1 MRVVGDFHI
10 HSRYAMACSRD
21 ITIESLG
28 AAAEIKGIN
37 VLGTGDFTHPDWF
50 DEIKAMLVEDGST
63 GLFKIKKSK
72 CKTKFVLSSEIS
84 TIFTYDEKVRKIHNC
99 VLFSNMDSV
108 ASFNE
113 VLARYGT
120 LASDGR
126 PILSMSAAELVELA
140 FESDRNAFVFPAHA
154 WTPYFGVFGSMSGF
168 DTMKEAYLDQEYRIH
183 ALETGLSSDPKMNW
197 RISALDKYALLS
209 NSDMHSTAKMGRE
222 ANVFDLD
229 EDKISYAEIT
239 DAITKK
245 DKNRFIRTIEFY
257 PEEGKYHYDGH
268 RECSFSSNPEEQLLE
283 RCPVCG
289 KKLVLGVLRR
299 INELADRPS
308 GEVPKDAIPYQNMI
322 PLNEIISEVVDK
334 GVYSQHVR
342 GIYDSLISE
351 FGTEFFVLESAD
363 PKKISEVAGKEMAD
377 AIERVRAGKVSITP
391 GYDGVF
397 GEVSIAA
404 NPPVRKKP
412 VIKQR
417 GIAGLLGGNQ

>member
-1 MRVVGDFHI
+1 MMRVVGDFHI

-21 ITIESLG
+21 INIESLG
-28 AAAEIKGIN
+28 AAAEIKGVN

-50 DEIKAMLVEDGST
+50 DEIKEMLVEEGDT
-63 GLFKIKKSK
+63 GLFRIKKST
-72 CKTKFVLSSEIS
+72 CKTKFILSSEVS
-84 TIFTYDEKVRKIHNC
+84 TIFSYDDKIRKIHNC
-99 VLFSNMDSV
+99 LLFSNMDSV
-108 ASFNE
+108 ESFNE
-113 VLARYGT
+113 VLGKYGS
-120 LASDGR
+120 LSSDGR

-140 FESDRNAFVFPAHA
+140 FEADKDAFVFPAHA
-154 WTPYFGVFGSMSGF
+154 WTPYFGVFGSMTGF

-183 ALETGLSSDPKMNW
+183 ALETGLSSDPGMNW

-229 EDKISYAEIT
+229 ENKVSYHEII

-245 DKNRFIRTIEFY
+245 DKNRFVKTIEFY

-268 RECSFSSNPEEQLLE
+268 RPCAFFSNPEEQLLE
-283 RCPVCG
+283 RCPICG

-308 GEVPKDAIPYQNMI
+308 GTVPESGIPYQNMI
-322 PLNEIISEVVDK
+322 PLNEIISEMTDK
-334 GVYSQHVR
+334 GVYSQHVK
-342 GIYDSLISE
+342 GIYDSLITE

-363 PKKISEVAGKEMAD
+363 PQKISEVAGKEIAD
-377 AIERVRAGKVSITP
+377 GIRRMREDKVSITP

-397 GEVSIAA
+397 GKISVSSDTPAQ
-404 NPPVRKKP
+404 PPKP
-412 VIKQR
+412 TVKQR
-417 GIAGLLGGNQ
+417 GIMDI